1 MLRQLTRPKNL
12 QPVENEN
19 LGLRRKTGVKLPVL
33 GFDCFSSVSHGY
45 TTKKDELQKNDLEKL
60 CCCSDEN

>member
-45 TTKKDELQKNDLEKL
+45 TTKKDELQKMI
-60 CCCSDEN
+60 